1 MSRPPK
7 AGVEK
12 LDLPRRLRRVLKLR
26 DLIFYGIVII
36 TPIAPVPIYGIAQ
49 ELSRGHILICIL
61 LAGVA
66 MMLTAFSYGRMASL
80 YPSAGSAY
88 VYVGQGLNPHLGFV
102 AGWAMTLDYLVLP
115 IVAIIQAALAME
127 RLIPWLPF
135 PAWVTLFIVLTT
147 ALNLRGIRATARAN
161 IVLLTGM
168 FVVIGAFLLAAVWYL
183 FHRQGLHGLLSTAPF
198 YHPTTFDF
206 RLVATATS
214 FAALTY
220 IGFDGVTTLAED
232 VENPRRN
239 VLLATVS
246 VCLFTTIFSCIL
258 VYLAQ
263 LIWPDYRTFPSVET
277 AFMDVTRRV
286 GGSLLFQGMGV
297 VVILSSLGG
306 CLAGQ
311 VAAAR
316 VLFAM
321 GRDDVLPRR
330 FFGYLDP
337 VSGNPILNVL
347 LVALVALVGSLLLSL
362 EHAGELL
369 NFGAFLAFMGVNL
382 GAIRQY
388 YFLQSREKRR
398 LLVDAMVPMFGFL
411 FCLGIWLSLPLL
423 TKLIG
428 GAWLLAG
435 IIYDAVKT
443 NGFRTHPALLDF
455 GEAQDDNPSGG

>member
-1 MSRPPK
+1 
-7 AGVEK
+7 
-12 LDLPRRLRRVLKLR
+12 LKLR
-26 DLIFYGIVII
+26 DLVFYGIVII
-36 TPIAPVPIYGIAQ
+36 TPIAPVPIYGVAQ
-49 ELSRGHILICIL
+49 VLSRGHILICIL
-61 LAGVA
+61 FAGVA

-88 VYVGQGLNPHLGFV
+88 VYVGQGLNSHLGFI

-127 RLIPWLPF
+127 RLIPLLPF
-135 PAWVTLFIVLTT
+135 PVWVTLFIVLIT

-161 IVLLTGM
+161 IALLIGM
-168 FVVIGAFLLAAVWYL
+168 FVVIGTFLLVAVRYL
-183 FHRQGLHGLLSTAPF
+183 FRLQGLHGLLSLAPF
-198 YHPTTFDF
+198 YHPATFDF
-206 RLVATATS
+206 RTVATATS

-286 GGSLLFQGMGV
+286 GGSLLFQGMGI

-321 GRDDVLPRR
+321 GRDDMLPRR

-337 VSGNPILNVL
+337 ASGNPVLNIL
-347 LVALVALVGSLLLSL
+347 LVALVALGGSLLLSL

-388 YFLQSREKRR
+388 YFLQCREKRR
-398 LLVDAMVPMFGFL
+398 FFSDAMVPLSGFL

-435 IIYDAVKT
+435 IIYDAVQTK
-443 NGFRTHPALLDF
+443 GFRTHPALLDF
-455 GEAQDDNPSGG
+455 ADVQDDNPSEG